1 MRTIPAPSR
10 AYEARI
16 ETFAFSPVFAPSTP
30 TVPRKEA
37 PLPAAT
43 PPEQGSIKGH
53 AASAEALYCRHHE
66 MVYRVCLKYLRH
78 REEAREATQE
88 TFLKAIRALPEFE
101 GLSQTGTWVYRIAVN
116 ECLSRI
122 EARRRDREKR
132 EKLGEEM
139 AFECDR
145 LDESETFASRLVH
158 EVMENVPEATRN
170 VVWLS
175 LGQGLTHAEIAATL
189 GVSRVAVTRRIS
201 RFMSRAQLWR
211 NRLAGQPGYAM
222 ATA

>member
-10 AYEARI
+10 AYEAQVS
-16 ETFAFSPVFAPSTP
+16 ETESFAFVPESTHSPIPSRTEPTP
-30 TVPRKEA
+30 YR
-37 PLPAAT
+37 AAT
-43 PPEQGSIKGH
+43 
-53 AASAEALYCRHHE
+53 ASAETLYQRHHE
-66 MVYRVCLKYLRH
+66 MVFRVCLKYLRH

-122 EARRRDREKR
+122 ESRRRDREKR

-139 AFECDR
+139 ALEFGR
-145 LDESETFASRLVH
+145 HDEAETFAGRLVQ

-175 LGQGLTHAEIAATL
+175 IGQGLTHAEIAATL

-201 RFMSRAQLWR
+201 RFMSRAQQWR
-211 NRLAGQPGYAM
+211 QRLVCQPEYA
-222 ATA
+222 ALAA